1 MRARLV
7 TAFTALATLCMIC
20 FAVGI
25 ANELATSRT
34 RGLVIDRVQDAS
46 RFGVLAATTPTSLCE
61 EAQNYRDSTSNGV
74 LILGADG
81 MVLCNLGMDFADPRV
96 RAAARERH
104 WLEMP
109 RPLYP
114 WNTEPLLVAQP
125 IGTPPQSGGVVVIDV
140 STSQT
145 RTDILVRWTQLACVT
160 ATALLL
166 VSGLALLVS
175 GWILR
180 PVSGLLREVDALTST
195 LPVHHGPP
203 RRQAPMSEGPP
214 EILQLAAGVE
224 SVTRAV
230 AALAAA
236 ERRHVVDTAHSL
248 RNPLAALAVR
258 LQALQPMLAE
268 DQAAATFV
276 SVVSEVDRLT
286 ELLDGLLTA
295 AVADA
300 EQDKQAHPPAAG
312 CDAAGVAADRV
323 GAWHDAY
330 VRADITLAFES
341 LVTTAKTGVPSSAL
355 AQILDVALS
364 NSARYAG
371 SGASTTVTVDREAES
386 IVVTIAD
393 TGAGVSPD
401 EIDLLTTRFFRGA
414 QATTGGSGLG
424 LPIAATLA
432 AQHDGLLFVESAQPH
447 GLVVTVSLPAVV
459 DPADLTFG

>member
-7 TAFTALATLCMIC
+7 TAFTALAALCMIC

-25 ANELATSRT
+25 GGELAASRT
-34 RGLVIDRVQDAS
+34 RGLVIERVQDAH
-46 RFGVLAATTPTSLCE
+46 RFGVLAATDPAHLCE
-61 EAQNYRDSTSNGV
+61 EAQRYRDGTGNGV
-74 LILGADG
+74 LVRAADDT
-81 MVLCNLGMDFADPRV
+81 VLCAVGMDGQDERV
-96 RAAARERH
+96 RAATQARH
-104 WLEMP
+104 WLELP
-109 RPLYP
+109 RSLYP
-114 WNTEPLLVAQP
+114 WNTEPMLVAQP
-125 IGTPPQSGGVVVIDV
+125 IGTPPQAGGVVVIAV
-140 STSQT
+140 STSVT
-145 RTDILVRWTQLACVT
+145 RTQILVRWTQLACGT
-160 ATALLL
+160 ATALL
-166 VSGLALLVS
+166 VFSGLALLVS

-195 LPVHHGPP
+195 LPAHRVPP
-203 RRQAPMSEGPP
+203 RRPPMSGGPP

-258 LQALQPMLAE
+258 LQALQPMLAA
-268 DQAAATFV
+268 DRAADTFV

-286 ELLDGLLTA
+286 ELLDGLLA
-295 AVADA
+295 SAVADA
-300 EQDKQAHPPAAG
+300 EEGERTGADAASPAG
-312 CDAAGVAADRV
+312 CDAVRVAADRV
-323 GAWHDAY
+323 AAWHAAF
-330 VRADITLAFES
+330 VRADLTLTFEP
-341 LVTTAKTGVPSSAL
+341 LVDAARANLPGSVL

-371 SGASTTVTVDREAES
+371 AGASTTVSVDREAES
-386 IVVTIAD
+386 VVVAVAD
-393 TGAGVSPD
+393 TGVGVSPE

-414 QATTGGSGLG
+414 AAASGGSGLG

-447 GLVVTVSLPAVV
+447 GLVVTVSLPA
-459 DPADLTFG
+459 ADLTSG

>member
-7 TAFTALATLCMIC
+7 TAFTALAALCMIC

-25 ANELATSRT
+25 ADELATSRT
-34 RGLVIDRVQDAS
+34 RGLVIDRVQDAN
-46 RFGVLAATTPTSLCE
+46 RFGVLAGTASADLCD
-61 EAQNYRDSTSNGV
+61 EAQSYRDSTSNGV
-74 LILGADG
+74 LVLGADG
-81 MVLCNLGMDFADPRV
+81 AVLCAIGVDRADERV
-96 RAAARERH
+96 RAAIRDRH

-114 WNTEPLLVAQP
+114 WNAEPILVAQP
-125 IGTPPQSGGVVVIDV
+125 IGTPPQVGGVVVIAV
-140 STSQT
+140 STSVP
-145 RTDILVRWTQLACVT
+145 RAEIVVRWTQLACVT
-160 ATALLL
+160 ATALL
-166 VSGLALLVS
+166 VFSGLALLVS

-180 PVSGLLREVDALTST
+180 PVSGLLRAVDALTST
-195 LPVHHGPP
+195 LPAQCVSP
-203 RRQAPMSEGPP
+203 RRPPMSEGPP

-258 LQALQPMLAE
+258 LQALQPMLAA
-268 DQAAATFV
+268 DVAAATFV

-286 ELLDGLLTA
+286 ELLDGLLTS

-300 EQDKQAHPPAAG
+300 EEGKQVGPPAAG
-312 CDAAGVAADRV
+312 CDAVGVAADRV
-323 GAWHDAY
+323 GAWHDAF
-330 VRADITLAFES
+330 VRADITLTFEP
-341 LVTTAKTGVPSSAL
+341 LVTAAETSVPSSVL
-355 AQILDVALS
+355 TQILDVALS

-371 SGASTTVTVDREAES
+371 AGVSATVTVDREAES
-386 IVVTIAD
+386 VVVSVAD
-393 TGAGVSPD
+393 TGVGVSAD

-414 QATTGGSGLG
+414 RAAAGGSGLG
-424 LPIAATLA
+424 LQIAATLA
-432 AQHDGLLFVESAQPH
+432 AQHDGLLFIESAQPH
-447 GLVVTVSLPAVV
+447 GLVVMVSLPAVT